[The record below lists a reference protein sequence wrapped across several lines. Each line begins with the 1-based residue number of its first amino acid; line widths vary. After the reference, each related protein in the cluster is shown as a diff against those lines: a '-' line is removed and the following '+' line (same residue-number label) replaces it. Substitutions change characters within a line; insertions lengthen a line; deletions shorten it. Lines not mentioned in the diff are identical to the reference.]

1 MAPVVSAVTNF
12 LLVVF
17 GGTSAAA
24 TVAAMVAAN
33 AIVYIGGNLLLM
45 KVSQALGPKVPRAT
59 SRPPDVEYSDT
70 VAPRRVVYG
79 ENNISGMNF
88 IPAIVTGSKGEYLHQ
103 VLALVGHEVNAIN
116 TVYFNDE
123 ALTLDGSGNVT
134 AGSFVGK
141 ASVRKYTGT
150 STQTVDSI
158 LNAAI
163 TEWDSDH
170 RGRGIAYLALRYTFD
185 QEVYRNGK
193 PDVTCIVQG
202 KKCYDPRLDTSP
214 GANPTNATYAAYTT
228 NPALCLADYLMA
240 SYGLSEEGS
249 RVDWASVVTA
259 ANICDENVAIPG
271 STTQKRYTCNLV
283 LEATAEFENNIQ
295 ALTQAMMGACYYS
308 GGKWRMAAGAWSSS
322 AFSITEDDIVGQ
334 VTVQTAQSRKREG
347 YYNAVRGQFVDKDR
361 NYQPV
366 EFEPIL
372 NSTYE
377 SEDGERIYTE
387 VAFPACNNQYEAQ
400 RNAIILSRQSRR
412 QKTVQV
418 VCSLNAYK
426 IRPFETGTVTIAE
439 VGWTNQT
446 VRCIGWKFRPEPAIE
461 LTLIE
466 ASSTDYSDPSTGT
479 YVTPAS
485 VVVSDPATYSPGS
498 PQSFTATQEIES
510 ILLSWAAPSNSVPGI
525 LYRVFQYTASTPFSS
540 ATQIYEGADTQLRVP
555 RTDTAT
561 RYFWVQSYYG
571 VTGGT
576 SDPTPSGAGLSS
588 SGKIATLNGYLT
600 NEATLVPADSSGTVS
615 SYADAVGLF
624 KLFSGPTDVT
634 ASTTFAIVSE
644 VNCDGDLNTA
654 ANTPVSGQPIG
665 YYRVT
670 SLTADSGQFTM
681 SATYGGVTITKVF
694 TVGKAKAGQDGSGT
708 SAVSII
714 LSRTAVQLTAYADG
728 SVPSYADASGQL
740 TVYSGAT
747 DVTASATL
755 SASASSG
762 VTGTINTAT
771 NTPVSGEPKGYYRIT
786 AMSGD
791 VGSLTFTVLYNAVTY
806 TATFS
811 ASKNK
816 VGYEI
821 VGSLPTTNLFEGRIV
836 FLTTDDKLYRYTG
849 SAWTA
854 AVSGADI
861 TAGTLQTAAFASS
874 IEPVTIVSSVPGTK
888 STNSIFN
895 TSDGKLYRWNGSAYV
910 ATVASTDI
918 SGTISD
924 AQIAAVAAAK
934 VTGQLSDSQLAAIA
948 AAKLTGQIVGTQIT
962 DGAISTAKIAAGA
975 ITSNEIAANT
985 ITAADIAA
993 GTITATELSA
1003 GSVTTAKIAAGA
1015 VTANEIAAATI
1026 TGAKIAAN
1034 TITASNIAADTI
1046 TAGQIAAGA
1055 ISTDE
1060 LAANAVTSTK
1070 IAVGDFSVQAKN
1082 PGFEDGNV
1090 GWILEGNWS
1099 INYNASI
1106 ARSGFWYASSTFT
1119 SPAAMRNSQLV
1130 ATNPGEVFYVE
1141 AWIKYSSASGLGSY
1155 VRLTGLNASGVEVSN
1170 QAGNAVA
1177 VGNTSYTKS
1186 SGTFTVPAGVFS
1198 VKVEVVS
1205 DITGGTC
1212 YVDDVR
1218 MIRASNSV
1226 LIEDGAVIAAKVAA
1240 SAITADKISAGAVTA
1255 AKISVTNLAA
1265 ISADLG
1271 SITAGTIV
1279 LPSGGFI
1286 RSGQTAYNTG
1296 TGFYI
1301 GNDSGTPR
1309 FSFGNPSGKNIRWDG
1324 LDLTVNGGIILTGS
1338 VAANAITASATDL
1351 PSDVTLTSANSGVDN
1366 TLSTITITATGS
1378 TNMLIRCDLTFK
1390 FTLASGALINIYK
1403 IYRGATLLV
1412 DIPITSLASGGT
1424 YRVPLQYMDTP
1435 SAGSTTYYIKVE
1447 PTLGGST
1454 TYIYED
1460 IISVVTEFKR

>member
-17 GGTSAAA
+17 GGTSAGA
-24 TVAAMVAAN
+24 TVAAMIAAN

-70 VAPRRVVYG
+70 VAPRRIVYG
-79 ENNISGMNF
+79 ENKISGMNV
-88 IPAIVTGSKGEYLHQ
+88 IPAIVTGTKGEYLHQ
-103 VLALVGHEVNAIN
+103 VLALTGHEVSAIN

-134 AGSFVGK
+134 AGSFSGK

-150 STQTVDSI
+150 SSQTVDSI
-158 LNAAI
+158 LNSAI
-163 TEWDSDH
+163 PEWDSDH

-202 KKCYDPRLDTSP
+202 KKCYDPRMDTSP
-214 GANPTNATYAAYTT
+214 GADPTNPSYAAYTT
-228 NPALCLADYLMA
+228 NPALCLADYLTA
-240 SYGLSEEGS
+240 SYGLSEDAD
-249 RVDWASVVTA
+249 RIDWSMVVTA
-259 ANICDENVAIPG
+259 ANVCDEDVAIPG
-271 STTQKRYTCNLV
+271 PAMQNRYTCNLV

-308 GGKWRMAAGAWSSS
+308 GGKWRMAAGAWSSP
-322 AFSITEDDIVGQ
+322 AFALNEDDIVGQ
-334 VTVQTAQSRKREG
+334 VSIQTAQSRKREG

-377 SEDGERIYTE
+377 AQDGERIYTE
-387 VAFPACNNQYEAQ
+387 VSFPACNNQYEAQ

-412 QKTVQV
+412 QKTVSV
-418 VCSLNAYK
+418 ICSLNAFK

-439 VGWTNQT
+439 VGWTNQS
-446 VRCIGWKFRPEPAIE
+446 VRCIGWKFRPEPAVE

-466 ASSTDYSDPSTGT
+466 AESTDYSDPSTGT
-479 YVTPAS
+479 YITPAS
-485 VVVSDPATYSPGS
+485 TSISDPATYAPGS

-510 ILLSWAAPSNSVPGI
+510 ILLSWQAPSNSVPGI
-525 LYRVFQYTASTPFSS
+525 LYRVFQHTSSTPFAS

-576 SDPTPSGAGLSS
+576 SDPTPSGAGLAS

-615 SYADAVGLF
+615 SYADAVGFF
-624 KLFSGPTDVT
+624 KMFSGPNDVT
-634 ASTTFAIVSE
+634 ASTTFASVSST
-644 VNCDGDLNTA
+644 NCTAEINTA
-654 ANTPVSGQPIG
+654 DNTPVSGFVRG

-670 SLTADSGQFTM
+670 ALSADTGQFTM
-681 SATYGGVTITKVF
+681 SGTYGGETITKVF
-694 TVGKAKAGQDGSGT
+694 TVAKAKAGEDGSGT
-708 SAVSII
+708 SAVSIV
-714 LSRTAVQLTAYADG
+714 LSRTAVQLFGYADG
-728 SVPSYADASGQL
+728 SVPDYSSASGYL

-771 NTPVSGEPKGYYRIT
+771 NTPVSGEPKGFYRIT
-786 AMSGD
+786 NMTGD
-791 VGSLTFTVLYNAVTY
+791 VGSLTFTVLYNSVTY

-821 VGSLPTTNLFEGRIV
+821 VGSLPSTNLFEGRMV

-849 SAWTA
+849 TAWTA

-895 TSDGKLYRWNGSAYV
+895 TSDGKLYRWNGSSYV
-910 ATVASTDI
+910 ASVATTD
-918 SGTISD
+918 
-924 AQIAAVAAAK
+924 
-934 VTGQLSDSQLAAIA
+934 LS
-948 AAKLTGQIVGTQIT
+948 GQITGTQIT
-962 DGAISTAKIAAGA
+962 DGAI
-975 ITSNEIAANT
+975 
-985 ITAADIAA
+985 
-993 GTITATELSA
+993 
-1003 GSVTTAKIAAGA
+1003 TTAKM
-1015 VTANEIAAATI
+1015 TANSINGDRISAGTLDAS
-1026 TGAKIAAN
+1026 KIV
-1034 TITASNIAADTI
+1034 ADSI

-1055 ISTDE
+1055 ISTSE
-1060 LAANAVTSTK
+1060 LAANAVTSAK
-1070 IAVGDFSVQAKN
+1070 IAVGDFTVQAKN
-1082 PGFEDGNV
+1082 FGFE
-1090 GWILEGNWS
+1090 EGDIDWNKGAGWS
-1099 INYNASI
+1099 INANNPRTGSWSA
-1106 ARSGFWYASSTFT
+1106 ACTAT
-1119 SPAAMRNSQLV
+1119 SPSALRNAQV
-1130 ATNPGEVFYVE
+1130 VQTTPGEVFYIE
-1141 AWIKYSSASGLGSY
+1141 GWLKYSGASGSGSY
-1155 VRLTGLNASGVEVSN
+1155 VRLRGLDSGGSEIST
-1170 QAGNAVA
+1170 QAGNTVA
-1177 VGNTSYTKS
+1177 TGNTSYTKS
-1186 SGTFTVPAGVFS
+1186 SGTFTVPAS
-1198 VKVEVVS
+1198 VVAVNVEVVS

-1218 MIRASNSV
+1218 IIRASNSV

-1240 SAITADKISAGAVTA
+1240 NAITADKIEAGAVTA
-1255 AKISVTNLAA
+1255 AKISVTNLSA
-1265 ISADLG
+1265 INADMG
-1271 SITAGTIV
+1271 NITAGTIV

-1301 GNDSGTPR
+1301 GNDSGTPK
-1309 FSFGNPSGKNIRWDG
+1309 FSFGNASGKNIRWDG
-1324 LDLTVNGGIILTGS
+1324 SDLTVNGGIIVTDS
-1338 VAANAITASATDL
+1338 VASNAITASASDN

-1366 TLSTITITATGS
+1366 TLSTVSITTVTGS
-1378 TNMLIRCDLTFK
+1378 KVLVRCDLTFK
-1390 FTLASGALINIYK
+1390 FTLASGSLINIYK

-1412 DIPITSLASGGT
+1412 DIPITSLASAGT
-1424 YRVPLQYMDTP
+1424 YRVPLQWLDSP
-1435 SAGSTTYYIKVE
+1435 SGSDEY
-1447 PTLGGST
+1447 LLH
-1454 TYIYED
+1454 
-1460 IISVVTEFKR
+1460 

>member
-70 VAPRRVVYG
+70 VAPRRIVYG
-79 ENNISGMNF
+79 ENKISGMNV

-134 AGSFVGK
+134 SSSFAGK

-170 RGRGIAYLALRYTFD
+170 RGRGIAYLALQYTFD

-240 SYGLSEEGS
+240 SYGLSEDGT

-322 AFSITEDDIVGQ
+322 AFSITEDDIIGQ

-377 SEDGERIYTE
+377 AEDGERIYTE

-466 ASSTDYSDPSTGT
+466 AASSDYSDPSTGT

-694 TVGKAKAGQDGSGT
+694 TVGKAKAGQDGTGT

-762 VTGTINTAT
+762 VTGTINTST

-811 ASKNK
+811 ASKSK

-821 VGSLPTTNLFEGRIV
+821 VSSLPSTNLFEGRIV

-895 TSDGKLYRWNGSAYV
+895 TSDGKLYRWNGSSYV
-910 ATVASTDI
+910 ASVATTD
-918 SGTISD
+918 
-924 AQIAAVAAAK
+924 
-934 VTGQLSDSQLAAIA
+934 LS
-948 AAKLTGQIVGTQIT
+948 GQITGTQIT
-962 DGAISTAKIAAGA
+962 DGAI
-975 ITSNEIAANT
+975 
-985 ITAADIAA
+985 
-993 GTITATELSA
+993 
-1003 GSVTTAKIAAGA
+1003 TTAKM
-1015 VTANEIAAATI
+1015 TANSINGDRISAGTLDAS
-1026 TGAKIAAN
+1026 KIV
-1034 TITASNIAADTI
+1034 ADSI

-1055 ISTDE
+1055 ISTSE
-1060 LAANAVTSTK
+1060 LSANAVTSTK
-1070 IAVGDFSVQAKN
+1070 IAVGDFTVQAKN
-1082 PGFEDGNV
+1082 FGFE
-1090 GWILEGNWS
+1090 EGDTDWNKGGGWS
-1099 INYNASI
+1099 INANNARTGSWS
-1106 ARSGFWYASSTFT
+1106 AACTST
-1119 SPAAMRNSQLV
+1119 SPSALRNSQV
-1130 ATNPGEVFYVE
+1130 VQTTPGEVFYVE
-1141 AWIKYSSASGLGSY
+1141 AWIKYSGASGNGSY
-1155 VRLTGLNASGVEVSN
+1155 VRLRGLDSGGSEIST
-1170 QAGNAVA
+1170 QAGNTVA
-1177 VGNTSYTKS
+1177 TGNTSYVKS
-1186 SGTFTVPAGVFS
+1186 SGTFTVPAS
-1198 VKVEVVS
+1198 VVAVNVEVVS
-1205 DITGGTC
+1205 DISGGTT
-1212 YVDDVR
+1212 YADDVR

-1240 SAITADKISAGAVTA
+1240 NAITADKISAGAVTA

-1265 ISADLG
+1265 INADLG

-1296 TGFYI
+1296 TGFYL

-1324 LDLTVNGGIILTGS
+1324 SDLTVNGGIILTGS
-1338 VAANAITASATDL
+1338 VASNAITASATDL
-1351 PSDVTLTSANSGVDN
+1351 PADVTLTSANSGVDN

-1390 FTLASGALINIYK
+1390 FTLATGSLINIYK
-1403 IYRGATLLV
+1403 IYRGSTLLV

>member
-1 MAPVVSAVTNF
+1 MAPVVQAVAAII
-12 LLVVF
+12 
-17 GGTSAAA
+17 GAIQWSYAYIAA
-24 TVAAMVAAN
+24 TAVGKAL
-33 AIVYIGGNLLLM
+33 IYIGSTILLA
-45 KVSQALGPKVPRAT
+45 KVSAALGPKLPRAT
-59 SRPPDVEYSDT
+59 SQPIDVEYTDT
-70 VAPRRVVYG
+70 VAPRRIVYG
-79 ENNISGMNF
+79 ENKISGLNVL
-88 IPAIVTGSKGEYLHQ
+88 PAIVTGSKGEYLHQ
-103 VLALVGHEVNAIN
+103 VLALAGHEINAIS

-123 ALTLDGSGNVT
+123 SLTLDGSGNVT
-134 AGSFVGK
+134 SGTYSGK
-141 ASVRKYTGT
+141 ASVRRYTGT
-150 STQTVDSI
+150 SSQTVDSI
-158 LNAAI
+158 LNSAI
-163 TEWDSDH
+163 PEWDTDH
-170 RGRGIAYLALRYTFD
+170 RGRGVAYLALRYTFD
-185 QEVYRNGK
+185 QEVYRTGK
-193 PDVTCIVQG
+193 PDVTAIVQG

-214 GANPTNATYAAYTT
+214 GANPTNSAYAAYTK
-228 NPALCLADYLMA
+228 NPALCLADYLLA
-240 SYGLSEEGS
+240 TYGLNEDAS
-249 RVDWASVVTA
+249 RVDWAAVVTA
-259 ANICDENVAIPG
+259 ANICDEDVAIPG
-271 STTQKRYTCNLV
+271 PATQNRYSCNVV
-283 LEATAEFENNIQ
+283 LEATAEFESNIKT
-295 ALTQAMMGACYYS
+295 LTQAMMGACYYS
-308 GGKWRMAAGAWSSS
+308 GGKWRMYAGAWASSS
-322 AFSITEDDIVGQ
+322 FSLNEDDVIGEV
-334 VTVQTAQSRKREG
+334 VIQTAQSRKNEG
-347 YYNAVRGQFVDKDR
+347 YYNAVRGQFIDKDR

-377 SEDGERIYTE
+377 AEDGERIYTD
-387 VAFPACNNQYEAQ
+387 VSFPTCDNQYEAQ

-412 QKTVQV
+412 QKTVSV
-418 VCSLNAYK
+418 VCSLAAYK
-426 IRPFETGTVTIAE
+426 IRPFQTGTVTIAE
-439 VGWTNQT
+439 VGWTNQS
-446 VRCIGWKFRPEPAIE
+446 VRCIGWKFRPEPAVE

-466 ASSTDYSDPSTGT
+466 AESTDYSDPSTGT
-479 YVTPAS
+479 YITPAS
-485 VVVSDPATYSPGS
+485 TSVSNPATYAPGS

-510 ILLSWAAPSNSVPGI
+510 ILLSWQAPSNSVPGI
-525 LYRVFQYTASTPFSS
+525 LYRVFQHTSSTPFSS

-576 SDPTPSGAGLSS
+576 SDPTPSGAGLAS

-615 SYADAVGLF
+615 SYADAVGYF
-624 KLFSGPTDVT
+624 KMFSGPNDVT
-634 ASTTFAIVSE
+634 ASTTFASVSA
-644 VNCDGDLNTA
+644 VNCTATINTA
-654 ANTPVSGQPIG
+654 DNTPVSGFVRG

-670 SLTADSGQFTM
+670 ALSADTGQFTM
-681 SATYGGVTITKVF
+681 SATYGGETITKVF
-694 TVGKAKAGQDGSGT
+694 TVAKAKAGADGTGT
-708 SAVSII
+708 NAVSIV
-714 LSRTAVQLTAYADG
+714 LSRTAVQLFGYADG
-728 SVPSYADASGQL
+728 SVPDYSSASGTL

-771 NTPVSGEPKGYYRIT
+771 NTPVSGQPKGYYRIT
-786 AMSGD
+786 NMTGD
-791 VGSLTFTVLYNAVTY
+791 VGSLTFTVLYNSVTY

-821 VGSLPTTNLFEGRIV
+821 VGTLPSTNLFEGRMV

-895 TSDGKLYRWNGSAYV
+895 TSDGKLYRWNGSSYV
-910 ATVASTDI
+910 ASVATTD
-918 SGTISD
+918 
-924 AQIAAVAAAK
+924 
-934 VTGQLSDSQLAAIA
+934 LS
-948 AAKLTGQIVGTQIT
+948 GQITGTQIT
-962 DGAISTAKIAAGA
+962 DGAI
-975 ITSNEIAANT
+975 
-985 ITAADIAA
+985 
-993 GTITATELSA
+993 
-1003 GSVTTAKIAAGA
+1003 TTAKM
-1015 VTANEIAAATI
+1015 TANSINGDRISAGTLDAS
-1026 TGAKIAAN
+1026 KIV
-1034 TITASNIAADTI
+1034 ADSI

-1055 ISTDE
+1055 ISTSE
-1060 LAANAVTSTK
+1060 LAANAVTASK
-1070 IAVGDFSVQAKN
+1070 IAIGDFSIQANN
-1082 PGFEDGNV
+1082 PSFEDGV
-1090 GWILEGNWS
+1090 TGWTLEGDWTIS
-1099 INYNASI
+1099 YNASI
-1106 ARSGFWYASSTFT
+1106 ARTGFWYAVSTFT
-1119 SPAAMRNSQLV
+1119 SPAAMRNTKLV

-1141 AWIKYSSASGLGSY
+1141 AWIKYSGASGLGSY
-1155 VRLTGLNASGVEVSN
+1155 VRLTGLNASGVEISN
-1170 QAGNAVA
+1170 QAGNAVGT
-1177 VGNTSYTKS
+1177 GNTSYTKS
-1186 SGTFTVPAGVFS
+1186 SGTFTVPANVYT

-1240 SAITADKISAGAVTA
+1240 NAITADKISAGAVTA
-1255 AKISVTNLAA
+1255 AKISVTNLSA
-1265 ISADLG
+1265 ISADMG

-1324 LDLTVNGGIILTGS
+1324 SDLTVNGGIIVTDS
-1338 VAANAITASATDL
+1338 VATNAITASASDS
-1351 PSDVTLTSANSGVDN
+1351 PADVTLTSANSGVDN
-1366 TLSTITITATGS
+1366 TLSTVSITTVTGS
-1378 TNMLIRCDLTFK
+1378 KVLVRCDLTFK
-1390 FTLASGALINIYK
+1390 FTLATGSLINIYK

-1412 DIPITSLASGGT
+1412 DIPITSLASAGT
-1424 YRVPLQYMDTP
+1424 YRVPLQWLDSP
-1435 SAGSTTYYIKVE
+1435 SAATNTYYIKVE

-1460 IISVVTEFKR
+1460 IITVATEFKR

>member
-70 VAPRRVVYG
+70 VAPRRIVYG
-79 ENNISGMNF
+79 ENKISGMNV

-134 AGSFVGK
+134 SSSFAGK

-214 GANPTNATYAAYTT
+214 GANPTNSTYAAYTT

-240 SYGLSEEGS
+240 SYGLSEDGS

-322 AFSITEDDIVGQ
+322 AFTITEDDIIGQ

-439 VGWTNQT
+439 VGWTNQS

-466 ASSTDYSDPSTGT
+466 AESSDYSDPSTGT

-485 VVVSDPATYSPGS
+485 VVISDPATYSPGS

-694 TVGKAKAGQDGSGT
+694 TVGKAKAGQDGTGT

-771 NTPVSGEPKGYYRIT
+771 NTPVSGQPKGYYRIT

-811 ASKNK
+811 ASKSK

-821 VGSLPTTNLFEGRIV
+821 VSSLPSTNLFEGRIV

-895 TSDGKLYRWNGSAYV
+895 TSDGKLYRWNGSSYV
-910 ATVASTDI
+910 ASVATTD
-918 SGTISD
+918 
-924 AQIAAVAAAK
+924 
-934 VTGQLSDSQLAAIA
+934 LS
-948 AAKLTGQIVGTQIT
+948 GQITGTQIT
-962 DGAISTAKIAAGA
+962 DGAI
-975 ITSNEIAANT
+975 
-985 ITAADIAA
+985 
-993 GTITATELSA
+993 
-1003 GSVTTAKIAAGA
+1003 TTAKM
-1015 VTANEIAAATI
+1015 TANSINGDRISAGTLDAS
-1026 TGAKIAAN
+1026 KIV
-1034 TITASNIAADTI
+1034 ADSI

-1055 ISTDE
+1055 ISTTE

-1082 PGFEDGNV
+1082 PGFEDGV
-1090 GWILEGNWS
+1090 TGWSLEGDWS

-1106 ARSGFWYASSTFT
+1106 ARTGFWYASSTFT
-1119 SPAAMRNSQLV
+1119 SPAALRNQQVVL
-1130 ATNPGEVFYVE
+1130 TTPGEVFYVE
-1141 AWIKYSSASGLGSY
+1141 AWIKYSSASGSGSY

-1170 QAGNAVA
+1170 QAGNAVGT
-1177 VGNTSYTKS
+1177 GNTSYTKS

-1240 SAITADKISAGAVTA
+1240 NAITADKISAGAVTA

-1301 GNDSGTPR
+1301 GNDSGTPK

-1324 LDLTVNGGIILTGS
+1324 SDLTVNGGIILTGS
-1338 VAANAITASATDL
+1338 VASNAITASATDL
-1351 PSDVTLTSANSGVDN
+1351 PADVTLTSTNSGVDN

-1390 FTLASGALINIYK
+1390 FTLATGSLINIYK
-1403 IYRGATLLV
+1403 IYRGSTLLV

>member
-1 MAPVVSAVTNF
+1 MAPVVQAVAAII
-12 LLVVF
+12 
-17 GGTSAAA
+17 GAIQWSYAYIAA
-24 TVAAMVAAN
+24 TAVGKAL
-33 AIVYIGGNLLLM
+33 IYIGSTILLA
-45 KVSQALGPKVPRAT
+45 KVSAALGPKLPRAT
-59 SRPPDVEYSDT
+59 SQPIDVEYTDT
-70 VAPRRVVYG
+70 VAPRRIVYG
-79 ENNISGMNF
+79 ENKISGLNVL
-88 IPAIVTGSKGEYLHQ
+88 PAIVTGSKGEYLHQ
-103 VLALVGHEVNAIN
+103 VLALAGHEINAIS
-116 TVYFNDE
+116 TVYFNDQS
-123 ALTLDGSGNVT
+123 LTLDGSGNVT
-134 AGSFVGK
+134 SGTYSGK
-141 ASVRKYTGT
+141 ASVRRYTGT
-150 STQTVDSI
+150 SNQTVDSI
-158 LNAAI
+158 LNSAI
-163 TEWDSDH
+163 PEWDTDH
-170 RGRGIAYLALRYTFD
+170 RGRGVAYLALRYTFD
-185 QEVYRNGK
+185 QEVYRTGK
-193 PDVTCIVQG
+193 PDVTAIVQG

-214 GANPTNATYAAYTT
+214 GANPTNSAYAAYTK
-228 NPALCLADYLMA
+228 NPALCLADYLLA
-240 SYGLSEEGS
+240 TYGLNEDAS
-249 RVDWASVVTA
+249 RVDWAAVVTA
-259 ANICDENVAIPG
+259 ANICDEDVAIPG
-271 STTQKRYTCNLV
+271 PATQNRYSCNVV
-283 LEATAEFENNIQ
+283 LEATAEFESNIKT
-295 ALTQAMMGACYYS
+295 LTQAMMGACYYS
-308 GGKWRMAAGAWSSS
+308 GGKWRMYAGAWAASSF
-322 AFSITEDDIVGQ
+322 ALNENDVIGEVVI
-334 VTVQTAQSRKREG
+334 QTAQSRKNEG
-347 YYNAVRGQFVDKDR
+347 YYNAVRGQFIDKDR

-377 SEDGERIYTE
+377 AEDGERIYTD
-387 VAFPACNNQYEAQ
+387 VSFSTCDNQYEAQ

-412 QKTVQV
+412 QKTVSV
-418 VCSLNAYK
+418 VCSLAAYK
-426 IRPFETGTVTIAE
+426 IRPFQTGTVTIAE
-439 VGWTNQT
+439 VGWTNQS
-446 VRCIGWKFRPEPAIE
+446 VRCIGWKFRPEPAVE

-466 ASSTDYSDPSTGT
+466 AESTDYSDPSTGT
-479 YVTPAS
+479 YITPAS
-485 VVVSDPATYSPGS
+485 TSVSDPATYAPGS

-510 ILLSWAAPSNSVPGI
+510 ILLSWQAPSNSVPGI
-525 LYRVFQYTASTPFSS
+525 LYRVFQYTSSTPFSS

-576 SDPTPSGAGLSS
+576 SDPTPSGAGLAS

-615 SYADAVGLF
+615 SYADAVGYF
-624 KLFSGPTDVT
+624 KMFSGPNDVT
-634 ASTTFAIVSE
+634 ASTTFASVST
-644 VNCDGDLNTA
+644 VNCTATINTA
-654 ANTPVSGQPIG
+654 DNTPVSGFARG

-670 SLTADSGQFTM
+670 ALSADTGQFTM
-681 SATYGGVTITKVF
+681 SATYGGETITKVF
-694 TVGKAKAGQDGSGT
+694 TVAKAKAGADGTGT
-708 SAVSII
+708 NAVSIV
-714 LSRTAVQLTAYADG
+714 LSRTAVQLFGYADG
-728 SVPSYADASGQL
+728 SVPDYSSASGTL

-771 NTPVSGEPKGYYRIT
+771 NTPVSGQPKGYYRIT
-786 AMSGD
+786 NMTGD
-791 VGSLTFTVLYNAVTY
+791 VGSLTFTVLYNSVTY

-821 VGSLPTTNLFEGRIV
+821 VGTLPSTNLFEGRMV

-861 TAGTLQTAAFASS
+861 TAGTLQTAAFASG

-895 TSDGKLYRWNGSAYV
+895 TSDGKLYRWNGSSYV

-924 AQIAAVAAAK
+924 AQIAAIAASK
-934 VTGQLSDSQLAAIA
+934 VTGQLTDAQIAAIA

-962 DGAISTAKIAAGA
+962 DGAISTAKLAAGSV
-975 ITSNEIAANT
+975 TSNEIAANT
-985 ITAADIAA
+985 ITAADISA
-993 GTITATELSA
+993 GAITATEIAA
-1003 GSVTTAKIAAGA
+1003 GAITTAKIAAGA
-1015 VTANEIAAATI
+1015 ITANEIAAATI
-1026 TGAKIAAN
+1026 TGGKIAAN
-1034 TITASNIAADTI
+1034 TITGSNIAADTI

-1060 LAANAVTSTK
+1060 LAANSVTASK
-1070 IAVGDFSVQAKN
+1070 IAIGDFSVQANN
-1082 PGFEDGNV
+1082 PSFEDGV
-1090 GWILEGNWS
+1090 TGWTLEGNWTIS
-1099 INYNASI
+1099 YNASI
-1106 ARSGFWYASSTFT
+1106 ARTGFWYAVSTFT
-1119 SPAAMRNSQLV
+1119 SPAAMRNTKLV

-1141 AWIKYSSASGLGSY
+1141 AWIKYSSASGTGSY

-1170 QAGNAVA
+1170 QAGNAVGT
-1177 VGNTSYTKS
+1177 GNTSYTKS
-1186 SGTFTVPAGVFS
+1186 SGTFTVPAGVFT

-1226 LIEDGAVIAAKVAA
+1226 LIEDGAITADKVSAN
-1240 SAITADKISAGAVTA
+1240 AITADKINAGAVTA
-1255 AKISVTNLAA
+1255 AKISVTNLSS
-1265 ISADLG
+1265 INADLG

-1324 LDLTVNGGIILTGS
+1324 SDLTVNGGIIVTDS
-1338 VAANAITASATDL
+1338 VATNAITASASDS
-1351 PSDVTLTSANSGVDN
+1351 PADVTLTSANSGVDN
-1366 TLSTITITATGS
+1366 TLSTVSITTVTGS
-1378 TNMLIRCDLTFK
+1378 KVLVRCDLTFK
-1390 FTLASGALINIYK
+1390 FTLATGSLINIYK

-1412 DIPITSLASGGT
+1412 DIPITSLASAGT
-1424 YRVPLQYMDTP
+1424 YRVPLQWLDSP
-1435 SAGSTTYYIKVE
+1435 SAATNTYYIKVE

-1460 IISVVTEFKR
+1460 IITVATEFKR

>member
-1 MAPVVSAVTNF
+1 MPQVVQAVVAIVGAIQWSYAYIAATAVGKALIYIGSTILLAKVSA
-12 LLVVF
+12 
-17 GGTSAAA
+17 
-24 TVAAMVAAN
+24 
-33 AIVYIGGNLLLM
+33 
-45 KVSQALGPKVPRAT
+45 ALGPKLPRAT
-59 SRPPDVEYSDT
+59 SQPIDVEYTDT
-70 VAPRRVVYG
+70 VAPRRIVYG
-79 ENNISGMNF
+79 ENKISGLNVL
-88 IPAIVTGSKGEYLHQ
+88 PAIVTGSKGEYLHQ
-103 VLALVGHEVNAIN
+103 VLALTGHEINAIS

-123 ALTLDGSGNVT
+123 SLTLDGSGNVT
-134 AGSFVGK
+134 SGTYSGK
-141 ASVRKYTGT
+141 ASVRRYTGT
-150 STQTVDSI
+150 SSQTVDSI
-158 LNAAI
+158 LNSAI
-163 TEWDSDH
+163 PEWDTDH

-185 QEVYRNGK
+185 QEVYRTGK
-193 PDVTCIVQG
+193 PDVTAIVQG
-202 KKCYDPRLDTSP
+202 KKCYDPRMDTSP
-214 GANPTNATYAAYTT
+214 GANPTNAAYAAYTK
-228 NPALCLADYLMA
+228 NPALCLADYLLA
-240 SYGLSEEGS
+240 TYGLNEAAS
-249 RVDWASVVTA
+249 RVDWTAVVTA
-259 ANICDENVAIPG
+259 ANICDEDVAIPG
-271 STTQKRYTCNLV
+271 PAMQDRYTCNVV
-283 LEATAEFENNIQ
+283 LEATAEFESNIKT
-295 ALTQAMMGACYYS
+295 LTQAMMGACYYS
-308 GGKWRMAAGAWSSS
+308 GGKWRMYAGAWASSS
-322 AFSITEDDIVGQ
+322 FALTENDIIGEVSI
-334 VTVQTAQSRKREG
+334 QTAQSRKREG
-347 YYNAVRGQFVDKDR
+347 YYNAVRGQFIDKNR

-377 SEDGERIYTE
+377 AEDGERIYTD
-387 VAFPACNNQYEAQ
+387 VSFPTCDNQYEAQ

-412 QKTVQV
+412 QKTVSV
-418 VCSLNAYK
+418 VCSLAAYK
-426 IRPFETGTVTIAE
+426 IRPFQTGTVTIAE
-439 VGWTNQT
+439 VGWTNQP
-446 VRCIGWKFRPEPAIE
+446 VRCIGWKFRPEPAVE

-466 ASSTDYSDPSTGT
+466 ADSTDYSDPSSGT
-479 YVTPAS
+479 YITPAS
-485 VVVSDPATYSPGS
+485 TSVSDSATYAPGS

-510 ILLSWAAPSNSVPGI
+510 ILLAWQAPSNSVPGI

-576 SDPTPSGAGLSS
+576 SDPTPSGAGLAS

-615 SYADAVGLF
+615 SYADAVGYF
-624 KLFSGPTDVT
+624 KMFSGPNDVT
-634 ASTTFAIVSE
+634 ASTTFAAVSA
-644 VNCDGDLNTA
+644 VNCTATINTA
-654 ANTPVSGQPIG
+654 DNTPVSGFVRG

-670 SLTADSGQFTM
+670 ALSADTGQFTM
-681 SATYGGVTITKVF
+681 SATYGGETITKVF
-694 TVGKAKAGQDGSGT
+694 TVAKAKAGADGTGT
-708 SAVSII
+708 SAVSIV
-714 LSRTAVQLTAYADG
+714 LSRTAVQLFGYADG
-728 SVPSYADASGQL
+728 SVPDYSSASGTL

-786 AMSGD
+786 NMTGD
-791 VGSLTFTVLYNAVTY
+791 VGSLTFTVLYNSVTY

-821 VGSLPTTNLFEGRIV
+821 VGTLPSTNLFEGRMV

-854 AVSGADI
+854 AVSGGDI

-895 TSDGKLYRWNGSAYV
+895 TSDGKLYRWNGTSYV
-910 ATVASTDI
+910 ASVATTD
-918 SGTISD
+918 
-924 AQIAAVAAAK
+924 
-934 VTGQLSDSQLAAIA
+934 LS
-948 AAKLTGQIVGTQIT
+948 GQITGTQIT
-962 DGAISTAKIAAGA
+962 DGAI
-975 ITSNEIAANT
+975 
-985 ITAADIAA
+985 
-993 GTITATELSA
+993 
-1003 GSVTTAKIAAGA
+1003 TTAKM
-1015 VTANEIAAATI
+1015 TANSIN
-1026 TGAKIAAN
+1026 GDR
-1034 TITASNIAADTI
+1034 ITAGTLDASKIVADSI

-1060 LAANAVTSTK
+1060 LAANSVTAGK
-1070 IAVGDFSVQAKN
+1070 IAIGDFSVQANN
-1082 PGFEDGNV
+1082 PSFEDGV
-1090 GWILEGNWS
+1090 TGWTLEGNWTIS
-1099 INYNASI
+1099 YNASI
-1106 ARSGFWYASSTFT
+1106 ARTGFWYAVSTFT
-1119 SPAAMRNSQLV
+1119 SPAAMRNTKLV

-1155 VRLTGLNASGVEVSN
+1155 VRLTGLNASGVEISN
-1170 QAGNAVA
+1170 QAGNAVGT
-1177 VGNTSYTKS
+1177 GNTSYTKS
-1186 SGTFTVPAGVFS
+1186 SGTFTVPAGVFT

-1218 MIRASNSV
+1218 MIRASGSV

-1240 SAITADKISAGAVTA
+1240 NAITADKIQAGAVTA
-1255 AKISVTNLAA
+1255 AKISVTNLSA
-1265 ISADLG
+1265 INADMG

-1324 LDLTVNGGIILTGS
+1324 SDLTVNGGIIVTDS
-1338 VAANAITASATDL
+1338 VATNAITASA
-1351 PSDVTLTSANSGVDN
+1351 SDSPADITLTSANSGVDN
-1366 TLSTITITATGS
+1366 TLSTVSITTVTGS
-1378 TNMLIRCDLTFK
+1378 KVLVRCDLTFK
-1390 FTLASGALINIYK
+1390 FTLATGALINIYK
-1403 IYRGATLLV
+1403 IYRGSTLLV
-1412 DIPITSLASGGT
+1412 DIPLTSLASGGT
-1424 YRVPLQYMDTP
+1424 YRVPLQWLDSP
-1435 SAGSTTYYIKVE
+1435 SAATNTYYIKVE

-1460 IISVVTEFKR
+1460 IITVATEFKR

>member
-33 AIVYIGGNLLLM
+33 AIIYIGGNLLLM
-45 KVSQALGPKVPRAT
+45 KVAQALGPKVPRAT

-70 VAPRRVVYG
+70 VAPRRIVYG
-79 ENNISGMNF
+79 ENKISGMNV

-123 ALTLDGSGNVT
+123 ALTLNGSGDVT
-134 AGSFVGK
+134 AGSFSGK

-163 TEWDSDH
+163 TEWDSEH

-214 GANPTNATYAAYTT
+214 GANPTNSSYAAYTT

-240 SYGLSEEGS
+240 SYGLSEDGS

-439 VGWTNQT
+439 VGWTNQS

-485 VVVSDPATYSPGS
+485 VVISDPATYSPGS

-576 SDPTPSGAGLSS
+576 SDPTPSGSGLSS

-694 TVGKAKAGQDGSGT
+694 TVGKAKAGSNGSSGT
-708 SAVSII
+708 SAVSIV
-714 LSRTAVQLTAYADG
+714 LSRTAVQLDAFADG

-762 VTGTINTAT
+762 VTGTINTST
-771 NTPVSGEPKGYYRIT
+771 NTPVSGQPKGYYRIT

-811 ASKNK
+811 AAKNQ

-821 VGSLPTTNLFEGRIV
+821 VSALPSTNLFQGRMV
-836 FLTTDDKLYRYTG
+836 FLTTDNKLYRYTG
-849 SAWTA
+849 SAWTT
-854 AVSGADI
+854 AVPA
-861 TAGTLQTAAFASS
+861 L
-874 IEPVTIVSSVPGTK
+874 
-888 STNSIFN
+888 
-895 TSDGKLYRWNGSAYV
+895 
-910 ATVASTDI
+910 DI
-918 SGTISD
+918 SGQLAD
-924 AQIAAVAAAK
+924 AQIAALAASK
-934 VTGQLSDSQLAAIA
+934 VTGQLTNSQIADLASTKITGQLTDSQIAAIA

-975 ITSNEIAANT
+975 ITANEIAANT
-985 ITAADIAA
+985 ITAAKIAA
-993 GTITATELSA
+993 GTITATELASGSITTAKLAAGAVTADTIAANAITAVKISA
-1003 GSVTTAKIAAGA
+1003 GAVETAKIAAGA
-1015 VTANEIAAATI
+1015 VTATQIAAS
-1026 TGAKIAAN
+1026 
-1034 TITASNIAADTI
+1034 TITASQIAADAI
-1046 TAGQIAAGA
+1046 TATQ
-1055 ISTDE
+1055 
-1060 LAANAVTSTK
+1060 LAANAVT
-1070 IAVGDFSVQAKN
+1070 
-1082 PGFEDGNV
+1082 
-1090 GWILEGNWS
+1090 
-1099 INYNASI
+1099 
-1106 ARSGFWYASSTFT
+1106 
-1119 SPAAMRNSQLV
+1119 
-1130 ATNPGEVFYVE
+1130 
-1141 AWIKYSSASGLGSY
+1141 
-1155 VRLTGLNASGVEVSN
+1155 
-1170 QAGNAVA
+1170 
-1177 VGNTSYTKS
+1177 
-1186 SGTFTVPAGVFS
+1186 
-1198 VKVEVVS
+1198 
-1205 DITGGTC
+1205 
-1212 YVDDVR
+1212 
-1218 MIRASNSV
+1218 
-1226 LIEDGAVIAAKVAA
+1226 
-1240 SAITADKISAGAVTA
+1240 ADKITAGAVTA
-1255 AKISVTNLAA
+1255 AKISVTEL
-1265 ISADLG
+1265 SALSANMG
-1271 SITAGTIV
+1271 NITAGNIV

-1286 RSGQTAYNTG
+1286 RSGQTSYNTG

-1309 FSFGNPSGKNIRWDG
+1309 FSFGNSSGKNIRWDG
-1324 LDLTVNGGIILTGS
+1324 SDLSVSGGVIVTDS
-1338 VAANAITASATDL
+1338 VASNAITASATDL
-1351 PSDVTLTSANSGVDN
+1351 PADVTLTSANSGVDN
-1366 TLSTITITATGS
+1366 TLSTINVTAAGG
-1378 TNMLIRCDLTFK
+1378 TNMLVRCDLTFK
-1390 FTLASGALINIYK
+1390 FTFATGALLNIYK
-1403 IYRGATLLV
+1403 IYRGGTLIV
-1412 DIPITSLASGGT
+1412 DIPIMSLTSGGT

>member
-1 MAPVVSAVTNF
+1 MPQVVQAVVAIVGAIQWSYAYIAATAVGKALIYIGSTILLAKVSA
-12 LLVVF
+12 
-17 GGTSAAA
+17 
-24 TVAAMVAAN
+24 
-33 AIVYIGGNLLLM
+33 
-45 KVSQALGPKVPRAT
+45 ALGPKLPRAT
-59 SRPPDVEYSDT
+59 SQPIDVEYTDT
-70 VAPRRVVYG
+70 VAPRRIVYG
-79 ENNISGMNF
+79 ENKISGLNVL
-88 IPAIVTGSKGEYLHQ
+88 PAIVTGSKGEYLHQ
-103 VLALVGHEVNAIN
+103 VLALTGHEINAIS

-123 ALTLDGSGNVT
+123 SLTLDGSGNVT
-134 AGSFVGK
+134 SGTYSGK
-141 ASVRKYTGT
+141 ASVRRYTGT
-150 STQTVDSI
+150 SSQTVDSI
-158 LNAAI
+158 LNSAI
-163 TEWDSDH
+163 PEWDTDH

-185 QEVYRNGK
+185 QEVYRTGK
-193 PDVTCIVQG
+193 PDVTAIVQG
-202 KKCYDPRLDTSP
+202 KKCYDPRMDTSP
-214 GANPTNATYAAYTT
+214 GANPTNAAYAAYTK
-228 NPALCLADYLMA
+228 NPALCLADYLLA
-240 SYGLSEEGS
+240 TYGLNEAAS
-249 RVDWASVVTA
+249 RVDWTAVVTA
-259 ANICDENVAIPG
+259 ANICDEDVAIPG
-271 STTQKRYTCNLV
+271 PAMQDRYTCNVV
-283 LEATAEFENNIQ
+283 LEATAEFESNIKT
-295 ALTQAMMGACYYS
+295 LTQAMMGACYYS
-308 GGKWRMAAGAWSSS
+308 GGKWRMYAGAWASSS
-322 AFSITEDDIVGQ
+322 FALTENDIIGEVSI
-334 VTVQTAQSRKREG
+334 QTAQSRKREG
-347 YYNAVRGQFVDKDR
+347 YYNAVRGQFIDKDR

-377 SEDGERIYTE
+377 AEDGERIYTD
-387 VAFPACNNQYEAQ
+387 VSFPTCDNQYEAQ

-412 QKTVQV
+412 QKTVSV
-418 VCSLNAYK
+418 VCSLAAYK
-426 IRPFETGTVTIAE
+426 IRPFQTGTVTIAE
-439 VGWTNQT
+439 VGWTNQS
-446 VRCIGWKFRPEPAIE
+446 VRCIGWKFRPEPAVE

-466 ASSTDYSDPSTGT
+466 ADSTDYSDPSSGT
-479 YVTPAS
+479 YITPAS
-485 VVVSDPATYSPGS
+485 TSVSDSATYAPGS

-510 ILLSWAAPSNSVPGI
+510 ILLAWQAPSNSVPGI

-576 SDPTPSGAGLSS
+576 SDPTPSGAGLAS

-615 SYADAVGLF
+615 SYADAVGYF
-624 KLFSGPTDVT
+624 KMFSGPNDVT
-634 ASTTFAIVSE
+634 ASTTFAAVSA
-644 VNCDGDLNTA
+644 VNCTATINTA
-654 ANTPVSGQPIG
+654 DNTPVSGFVRG

-670 SLTADSGQFTM
+670 ALSADTGQFTM
-681 SATYGGVTITKVF
+681 SATYGGETITKVF
-694 TVGKAKAGQDGSGT
+694 TVAKAKAGADGTGT
-708 SAVSII
+708 NAVSIV
-714 LSRTAVQLTAYADG
+714 LSRTAVQLFGYADG
-728 SVPSYADASGQL
+728 SVPDYTDASGYL
-740 TVYSGAT
+740 RVFDGAT
-747 DVTASATL
+747 DVTPTAGVTL

-762 VTGTINTAT
+762 VTGTINTAG
-771 NTPVSGEPKGYYRIT
+771 NTPVPGDVKGYYRIT
-786 AMSGD
+786 NMTGD

-821 VGSLPTTNLFEGRIV
+821 VSTLPSTNLFEGRMV

-895 TSDGKLYRWNGSAYV
+895 TSDGKLYRWNGTSYV
-910 ATVASTDI
+910 ASVATTD
-918 SGTISD
+918 
-924 AQIAAVAAAK
+924 
-934 VTGQLSDSQLAAIA
+934 LS
-948 AAKLTGQIVGTQIT
+948 GQITGTQIT
-962 DGAISTAKIAAGA
+962 DGAI
-975 ITSNEIAANT
+975 
-985 ITAADIAA
+985 
-993 GTITATELSA
+993 
-1003 GSVTTAKIAAGA
+1003 TTAKM
-1015 VTANEIAAATI
+1015 TANSIN
-1026 TGAKIAAN
+1026 GDR
-1034 TITASNIAADTI
+1034 ITAGTLDASKIVADSI

-1060 LAANAVTSTK
+1060 LAANSVTAGK
-1070 IAVGDFSVQAKN
+1070 IAIGDFSVQANN
-1082 PGFEDGNV
+1082 PSFEDGV
-1090 GWILEGNWS
+1090 TGWTLEGNWTIS
-1099 INYNASI
+1099 YNASI
-1106 ARSGFWYASSTFT
+1106 ARTGFWYAVSTFT
-1119 SPAAMRNSQLV
+1119 SPAAMRNTKLV

-1141 AWIKYSSASGLGSY
+1141 AWIKYNSASGLGSY

-1170 QAGNAVA
+1170 QAGNAVGT
-1177 VGNTSYTKS
+1177 GNTSYTKS
-1186 SGTFTVPAGVFS
+1186 SGTFTVPAGVFT

-1240 SAITADKISAGAVTA
+1240 NAITADKIQAGAVTA
-1255 AKISVTNLAA
+1255 AKISVTNLSA
-1265 ISADLG
+1265 INADMG

-1324 LDLTVNGGIILTGS
+1324 SDLTVNGGIIVTDS
-1338 VAANAITASATDL
+1338 VATNAITASA
-1351 PSDVTLTSANSGVDN
+1351 SDSPADITLTSANSGVDN
-1366 TLSTITITATGS
+1366 TLSTVSITTVTGS
-1378 TNMLIRCDLTFK
+1378 KVLVRCDLTFK

-1403 IYRGATLLV
+1403 IYRGSTLLV
-1412 DIPITSLASGGT
+1412 DIPITSLASAGT
-1424 YRVPLQYMDTP
+1424 YRVPLQWLDSP
-1435 SAGSTTYYIKVE
+1435 SAATNTYYIKVE

-1460 IISVVTEFKR
+1460 IITVATEFKR

>member
-1 MAPVVSAVTNF
+1 MPQVVQAVVAIVGAIQWSYAYIAATAVGKALIYIGSTILLAKVSA
-12 LLVVF
+12 
-17 GGTSAAA
+17 
-24 TVAAMVAAN
+24 
-33 AIVYIGGNLLLM
+33 
-45 KVSQALGPKVPRAT
+45 ALGPKLPRAT
-59 SRPPDVEYSDT
+59 SQPIDVEYTDT
-70 VAPRRVVYG
+70 VAPRRIVYG
-79 ENNISGMNF
+79 ENKISGLNVL
-88 IPAIVTGSKGEYLHQ
+88 PAIVTGSKGEYLHQ
-103 VLALVGHEVNAIN
+103 VLALTGHEINAIS

-123 ALTLDGSGNVT
+123 SLTLDGSGNVT
-134 AGSFVGK
+134 SGTYSGK
-141 ASVRKYTGT
+141 ASVRRYTGT
-150 STQTVDSI
+150 TSQTVDSI
-158 LNAAI
+158 LNSAI
-163 TEWDSDH
+163 PEWDTDH

-185 QEVYRNGK
+185 QEVYRTGK
-193 PDVTCIVQG
+193 PDVTAIVQG
-202 KKCYDPRLDTSP
+202 KKCYDPRMDTSP
-214 GANPTNATYAAYTT
+214 GANPTNAAYAAYTK
-228 NPALCLADYLMA
+228 NPALCLADYLLA
-240 SYGLSEEGS
+240 TYGLNEAAS
-249 RVDWASVVTA
+249 RVDWTAVVTA
-259 ANICDENVAIPG
+259 ANICDEDVAIPG
-271 STTQKRYTCNLV
+271 PAMQDRYTCNVV
-283 LEATAEFENNIQ
+283 LEATAEFESNIKT
-295 ALTQAMMGACYYS
+295 LTQAMMGACYYS
-308 GGKWRMAAGAWSSS
+308 GGKWRMYAGAWASSS
-322 AFSITEDDIVGQ
+322 FALTENDIIGEVSI
-334 VTVQTAQSRKREG
+334 QTAQSRKREG
-347 YYNAVRGQFVDKDR
+347 YYNAVRGQFIDKNR

-377 SEDGERIYTE
+377 AEDGERIYTD
-387 VAFPACNNQYEAQ
+387 VSFPTCDNQYEAQ

-412 QKTVQV
+412 QKTVSV
-418 VCSLNAYK
+418 VCSLAAYK
-426 IRPFETGTVTIAE
+426 IRPFQTGTVTIAE
-439 VGWTNQT
+439 VGWTNQP
-446 VRCIGWKFRPEPAIE
+446 VRCIGWKFRPEPAVE

-466 ASSTDYSDPSTGT
+466 ADSTDYSDPSSGT
-479 YVTPAS
+479 YITPAS
-485 VVVSDPATYSPGS
+485 TSVSDSATYAPGS

-510 ILLSWAAPSNSVPGI
+510 ILLAWQAPSNSVPGI

-576 SDPTPSGAGLSS
+576 SDPTPSGAGLAS

-615 SYADAVGLF
+615 SYADAVGYF
-624 KLFSGPTDVT
+624 KMFSGPNDVT
-634 ASTTFAIVSE
+634 ASTTFAAVSA
-644 VNCDGDLNTA
+644 VNCTATINTA
-654 ANTPVSGQPIG
+654 DNTPVSGFVRG

-670 SLTADSGQFTM
+670 ALSADTGQFTM
-681 SATYGGVTITKVF
+681 SATYGGETITKVF
-694 TVGKAKAGQDGSGT
+694 TVAKAKAGADGTGT
-708 SAVSII
+708 NAVSIV
-714 LSRTAVQLTAYADG
+714 LSRTAVQLFGYADG
-728 SVPSYADASGQL
+728 SVPDYSNASGTL

-762 VTGTINTAT
+762 VTGTINTST
-771 NTPVSGEPKGYYRIT
+771 NTPVSGQPKGYYRIT
-786 AMSGD
+786 NMTGD
-791 VGSLTFTVLYNAVTY
+791 VGALTFTVLYNAVTY

-821 VGSLPTTNLFEGRIV
+821 VGTLPSTNLFEGRMV

-854 AVSGADI
+854 AVSGGDI

-895 TSDGKLYRWNGSAYV
+895 TSDGKLYRWNGTSYV
-910 ATVASTDI
+910 ASVATTD
-918 SGTISD
+918 
-924 AQIAAVAAAK
+924 
-934 VTGQLSDSQLAAIA
+934 LS
-948 AAKLTGQIVGTQIT
+948 GQITGTQIT
-962 DGAISTAKIAAGA
+962 DGAI
-975 ITSNEIAANT
+975 
-985 ITAADIAA
+985 
-993 GTITATELSA
+993 
-1003 GSVTTAKIAAGA
+1003 TTAKM
-1015 VTANEIAAATI
+1015 TANSIN
-1026 TGAKIAAN
+1026 GDR
-1034 TITASNIAADTI
+1034 ITAGTLDASKIVADSI

-1060 LAANAVTSTK
+1060 LAANSVTAGK
-1070 IAVGDFSVQAKN
+1070 IAIGDFSVQANN
-1082 PGFEDGNV
+1082 PSFEDGV
-1090 GWILEGNWS
+1090 TGWTLEGNWTIS
-1099 INYNASI
+1099 YNASI
-1106 ARSGFWYASSTFT
+1106 ARTGFWYAVSTFT
-1119 SPAAMRNSQLV
+1119 SPAAMRNTKLV

-1170 QAGNAVA
+1170 QAGNAVGT
-1177 VGNTSYTKS
+1177 GNTSYTKS
-1186 SGTFTVPAGVFS
+1186 SGTFTVPAGVFT

-1226 LIEDGAVIAAKVAA
+1226 LIEDGAITADKVSAN
-1240 SAITADKISAGAVTA
+1240 AITADKISAGAVTA
-1255 AKISVTNLAA
+1255 AKISVTNLSS
-1265 ISADLG
+1265 INADLG

-1324 LDLTVNGGIILTGS
+1324 SDLTVNGGIIVTDS
-1338 VAANAITASATDL
+1338 VASNAITASA
-1351 PSDVTLTSANSGVDN
+1351 SDSPADITLTSANSGVDN
-1366 TLSTITITATGS
+1366 TLSTVSITTVTGS
-1378 TNMLIRCDLTFK
+1378 KVLVRCDLTFK

-1403 IYRGATLLV
+1403 IYRGSTLLV
-1412 DIPITSLASGGT
+1412 DIPITSLASAGT
-1424 YRVPLQYMDTP
+1424 YRVPLQWLDSP
-1435 SAGSTTYYIKVE
+1435 SAATNTYYIKVE

-1460 IISVVTEFKR
+1460 IITVATEFKR

>member
-1 MAPVVSAVTNF
+1 MPQVVQAVVAIVGAIQWSYAYIAATAVGKALIYIGSTILLAKVSA
-12 LLVVF
+12 
-17 GGTSAAA
+17 
-24 TVAAMVAAN
+24 
-33 AIVYIGGNLLLM
+33 
-45 KVSQALGPKVPRAT
+45 ALGPKLPRAT
-59 SRPPDVEYSDT
+59 SQPIDVEYTDT
-70 VAPRRVVYG
+70 VAPRRIVYG
-79 ENNISGMNF
+79 ENKISGLNVL
-88 IPAIVTGSKGEYLHQ
+88 PAIVTGSKGEYLHQ
-103 VLALVGHEVNAIN
+103 VLALTGHEINAIS

-123 ALTLDGSGNVT
+123 SLTLDGSGNVT
-134 AGSFVGK
+134 SGTYSGK
-141 ASVRKYTGT
+141 ASVRRYTGT
-150 STQTVDSI
+150 TSQTVDSI
-158 LNAAI
+158 LNSAI
-163 TEWDSDH
+163 PEWDTDH

-185 QEVYRNGK
+185 QEVYRTGK
-193 PDVTCIVQG
+193 PDVTAIVQG
-202 KKCYDPRLDTSP
+202 KKCYDPRMDTSP
-214 GANPTNATYAAYTT
+214 GANPTNAAYAAYTK
-228 NPALCLADYLMA
+228 NPALCLADYLLA
-240 SYGLSEEGS
+240 TYGLNEAAS
-249 RVDWASVVTA
+249 RVDWTAVVTA
-259 ANICDENVAIPG
+259 ANICDEDVAIPG
-271 STTQKRYTCNLV
+271 PAMQDRYTCNVV
-283 LEATAEFENNIQ
+283 LEATAEFESNIKT
-295 ALTQAMMGACYYS
+295 LTQAMMGACYYS
-308 GGKWRMAAGAWSSS
+308 GGKWRMYAGAWASSS
-322 AFSITEDDIVGQ
+322 FALTENDIIGEVSI
-334 VTVQTAQSRKREG
+334 QTAQSRKREG
-347 YYNAVRGQFVDKDR
+347 YYNAVRGQFIDKNR

-377 SEDGERIYTE
+377 AEDGERIYTD
-387 VAFPACNNQYEAQ
+387 VSFPTCDNQYEAQ

-412 QKTVQV
+412 QKTVSV
-418 VCSLNAYK
+418 VCSLAAYK
-426 IRPFETGTVTIAE
+426 IRPFQTGTVTIAE
-439 VGWTNQT
+439 VGWTNQP
-446 VRCIGWKFRPEPAIE
+446 VRCIGWKFRPEPAVE

-466 ASSTDYSDPSTGT
+466 ADSTDYSDPSSGT
-479 YVTPAS
+479 YITPAS
-485 VVVSDPATYSPGS
+485 TSVSDSATYAPGS

-510 ILLSWAAPSNSVPGI
+510 ILLAWQAPSNSVPGI

-576 SDPTPSGAGLSS
+576 SDPTPSGAGLAS

-615 SYADAVGLF
+615 SYADAVGYF
-624 KLFSGPTDVT
+624 KMFSGPNDVT
-634 ASTTFAIVSE
+634 ASTTFAAVSA
-644 VNCDGDLNTA
+644 VNCTATINTA
-654 ANTPVSGQPIG
+654 DNTPVSGFVRG

-670 SLTADSGQFTM
+670 ALSADTGQFTM
-681 SATYGGVTITKVF
+681 SATYGGETITKVF
-694 TVGKAKAGQDGSGT
+694 TVAKAKAGADGTGT
-708 SAVSII
+708 NAVSIV
-714 LSRTAVQLTAYADG
+714 LSRTAVQLFGYADG
-728 SVPSYADASGQL
+728 SVPDYSSASGTL

-786 AMSGD
+786 NMTGD
-791 VGSLTFTVLYNAVTY
+791 VGSLTFTVLYNSVTY

-821 VGSLPTTNLFEGRIV
+821 VGTLPSTNLFEGRMV

-854 AVSGADI
+854 AVSGGDI

-895 TSDGKLYRWNGSAYV
+895 TSDGKLYRWNGTSYV
-910 ATVASTDI
+910 ASGATTD
-918 SGTISD
+918 
-924 AQIAAVAAAK
+924 
-934 VTGQLSDSQLAAIA
+934 LS
-948 AAKLTGQIVGTQIT
+948 GQITGTQIT
-962 DGAISTAKIAAGA
+962 DGAI
-975 ITSNEIAANT
+975 
-985 ITAADIAA
+985 
-993 GTITATELSA
+993 
-1003 GSVTTAKIAAGA
+1003 TTAKM
-1015 VTANEIAAATI
+1015 TANSIN
-1026 TGAKIAAN
+1026 GDR
-1034 TITASNIAADTI
+1034 ITAGTLDASKIVADSI

-1060 LAANAVTSTK
+1060 LAANSVTAGK
-1070 IAVGDFSVQAKN
+1070 IAIGDFSVQANN
-1082 PGFEDGNV
+1082 PSFEDGV
-1090 GWILEGNWS
+1090 TGWTLEGNWTIS
-1099 INYNASI
+1099 YNASI
-1106 ARSGFWYASSTFT
+1106 ARTGFWYAVSTFT
-1119 SPAAMRNSQLV
+1119 SPAAMRNTKLV

-1155 VRLTGLNASGVEVSN
+1155 VRLTGLNASGVEISN
-1170 QAGNAVA
+1170 QAGNAVGT
-1177 VGNTSYTKS
+1177 GNTSYTKS
-1186 SGTFTVPAGVFS
+1186 SGTFTVPAGVFT

-1255 AKISVTNLAA
+1255 AKISVTNLSS
-1265 ISADLG
+1265 INADLG

-1324 LDLTVNGGIILTGS
+1324 SDLTVNGGIIVTDS
-1338 VAANAITASATDL
+1338 VATNAITASA
-1351 PSDVTLTSANSGVDN
+1351 SDSPADITLTSANSGVDN
-1366 TLSTITITATGS
+1366 TLSTVSITTVTGS
-1378 TNMLIRCDLTFK
+1378 KVLVRCDLTFK
-1390 FTLASGALINIYK
+1390 FTLATGALINIYK
-1403 IYRGATLLV
+1403 IYRGSTLLV
-1412 DIPITSLASGGT
+1412 DIPLTSLASGGT
-1424 YRVPLQYMDTP
+1424 YRVPLQWLDSP
-1435 SAGSTTYYIKVE
+1435 SAATNTYYIKVE

-1460 IISVVTEFKR
+1460 IITVATEFKR